1 MNLISLVIP
10 ARTIE
15 TASNVT
21 IVSPLPFHAKLPSIL
36 VPLNIKLQD
45 LDVYVP
51 VDVNP
56 YMEGSEYWQRF
67 DLVDMLLLL
76 LIDY

>member
-1 MNLISLVIP
+1 MNLISSVIS

-21 IVSPLPFHAKLPSIL
+21 IMSPLPFHAKFPSIL
-36 VPLNIKLQD
+36 VPLTMKLQD

-51 VDVNP
+51 VDANP

-67 DLVDMLLLL
+67 VLVDTRVV
-76 LIDY
+76 IVA

>member
-1 MNLISLVIP
+1 
-10 ARTIE
+10 
-15 TASNVT
+15 
-21 IVSPLPFHAKLPSIL
+21 VSPLPFHAKLPSIL
-36 VPLNIKLQD
+36 VPLNMKLQD

-67 DLVDMLLLL
+67 DLVDILLLL